1 MKLIK
6 SNYGMRKTKL
16 FNCEIFVRENM
27 VPVEAS
33 EQYYKFVGNN
43 SYVSISTLV
52 EPEVGEALLHAP
64 KPLKAPLEF
73 ITDITNL
80 ADEIHTVYLRLENCK
95 RVEKEDERLYRIVMY
110 DFRDAA
116 ERYAY
121 AESHLSKYRRFMG
134 WSGYYFFEYEA
145 ASEQLTIYKYVEE
158 KAFAVVEEQLDY
170 YFEKKMAEMKPGD
183 KRIEQLQRF
192 IQYLKERK
200 SEFELEISNGDDED
214 GVSCMIKGG
223 TLYRDLSCV
232 IGVLM
237 PIKTSETAAYYLSP
251 AARDAATGLLNK
263 RASAE
268 YTLDCLERKDGQT
281 KWLIMMDI
289 DNFKTINDT
298 FGHLFGDLVIQRMA
312 EIMKQVVNSRGIVGR
327 FGGDEF
333 YILLDK
339 IPTREALKT
348 LLKTMTKK
356 FLHEFAPQLNIT
368 VSVGVSCYPENGM
381 DYETLISMADK
392 ALYIAKEKGKNRHII
407 YEEAKHGEF
416 QTENR
421 KLKALKYSLSHEKRT
436 NALADI
442 YCKLGVDG
450 AQYLKKPGVLDE
462 LCEIM
467 DIDAVAIY
475 VKGGE
480 ELFCASGR
488 YAKGMPAQIEVLQE
502 ERYLKLY
509 DDRGVYIENK
519 VTRLGALIPEA
530 FAQMKSMDIAS
541 TIQCMGKKDGKPYAW
556 ISFDILENSKKWND
570 TDIEHLTVFGRFCC
584 CLLCKEE

>member
-6 SNYGMRKTKL
+6 SNYGFRKTKL
-16 FNCEIFVRENM
+16 FNCELYVRENM

-33 EQYYKFVGNN
+33 EQYYRFVGNN
-43 SYVSISTLV
+43 SYVSVSELV
-52 EPEVGEALLHAP
+52 EPEVGGAMLQAP
-64 KPLKAPLEF
+64 KPLTAPLEF

-95 RVEKEDERLYRIVMY
+95 RIEREGEALYKIVMY

-121 AESHLSKYRRFMG
+121 AENHLSKYRRFMG
-134 WSGYYFFEYEA
+134 WSGYYYFEYEA
-145 ASEQLTIYKYVEE
+145 SSEQITIYKYIEE
-158 KAFAVVEEQLDY
+158 KAFAVVEEQIDY
-170 YFEKKMAEMKPGD
+170 YFEKKLAEMKPGD

-200 SEFELEISNGDDED
+200 SEFELEVVNGQEEDSIS
-214 GVSCMIKGG
+214 CLIRGG
-223 TLYRDLSCV
+223 TLYKDLGRV
-232 IGVLM
+232 IGILM
-237 PIKTSETAAYYLSP
+237 PIKTSESAAYYLSP
-251 AARDAATGLLNK
+251 AARDAATGLFNK

-268 YTLDCLERKDGQT
+268 YTLDCLESKDGKT
-281 KWLIMMDI
+281 RWIIMMDI

-298 FGHLFGDLVIQRMA
+298 FGHLFGDLVIQRMS
-312 EIMKQVVNSRGIVGR
+312 EIMKEVVNARGIVGR

-339 IPTREALKT
+339 VPNRDALKT

-356 FLHEFAPQLNIT
+356 FLHEFAPQLNVT
-368 VSVGVSCYPENGM
+368 VSIGVSRYPENGT
-381 DYETLISMADK
+381 DYETLIGMADK

-416 QTENR
+416 ETENR
-421 KLKALKYSLSHEKRT
+421 KLKALTYTLSHAKRT
-436 NALADI
+436 NALADL
-442 YCKLGVDG
+442 YCNLGING
-450 AQYLKKPGVLDE
+450 AGFLKKPGVLDE
-462 LCEIM
+462 LCEVM

-475 VKGGE
+475 IKGGE
-480 ELFCASGR
+480 EMFCASSR
-488 YAKGMPAQIEVLQE
+488 YAKDMPEKIEVLQE

-509 DDRGVYIENK
+509 DEKGVYIENK
-519 VTRLGALIPEA
+519 VSRLGAVIPEA
-530 FAQMKSMDIAS
+530 FAQMKNRDIAS

-556 ISFDILENSKKWND
+556 ISFDVLENSKKWND
-570 TDIEHLTVFGRFCC
+570 SDIEHLTVLGRFCC
-584 CLLCKEE
+584 SLLCRE